1 VEEIGG
7 LDWLSFF
14 SLRPASAGVVPAR
27 RSHTTLPLP
36 PSQQNTNSWC
46 VKYPPY
52 MSPAARD
59 LIARLL
65 ERKPAKRLG
74 MLQGRASDIKAH
86 KWFEGFDWQ
95 ALAARRLEPPRV
107 PKETDH
113 AKRKAELAEQHR
125 ADPVVPVM
133 TPEEVRECEQVF
145 KDF

>member
-1 VEEIGG
+1 
-7 LDWLSFF
+7 
-14 SLRPASAGVVPAR
+14 
-27 RSHTTLPLP
+27 
-36 PSQQNTNSWC
+36 
-46 VKYPPY
+46 

-74 MLQGRASDIKAH
+74 MLQGRAVDIKQH

-133 TPEEVRECEQVF
+133 TAEEMRECEQVF